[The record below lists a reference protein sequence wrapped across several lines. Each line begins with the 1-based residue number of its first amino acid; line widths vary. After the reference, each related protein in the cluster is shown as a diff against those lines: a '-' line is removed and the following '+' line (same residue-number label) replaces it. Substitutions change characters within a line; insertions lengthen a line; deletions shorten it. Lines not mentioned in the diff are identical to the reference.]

1 MKMRWGA
8 GILAAALLFITQPQV
23 QAEEVI
29 SPDIYQWVQSTSRQ
43 NYFFNKQHMYFG
55 QDDKGILDANTILVP
70 VLKTYDAVQ
79 IQDVQAKRRWKML
92 SMEGYEDLVGCSEYL
107 RFDLAADT
115 VTVYKHEDLDSEW
128 GVLGTT
134 TNSKPVKIADLSEKD
149 VDGVF
154 YRAVLKYAFGHI
166 DEIVERTEK
175 QKHAKMNDAAK
186 HKIAELKN
194 PAEKKPAKDAKNDKK
209 DKKKKKH

>member
-1 MKMRWGA
+1 
-8 GILAAALLFITQPQV
+8 
-23 QAEEVI
+23 
-29 SPDIYQWVQSTSRQ
+29 
-43 NYFFNKQHMYFG
+43 MYFG
-55 QDDKGILDANTILVP
+55 QDDKGVLDANTILVP